1 VTGRDDVLHR
11 ERVQEP
17 AGSAA
22 GVSAK
27 RPLKSRLI
35 ELGLWALV
43 SIVTAVVMI
52 LLSNKLLPANF

>member
-1 VTGRDDVLHR
+1 VSDKTHVDVE
-11 ERVQEP
+11 ERAEP
-17 AGSAA
+17 GARADG
-22 GVSAK
+22 K

-35 ELGLWALV
+35 EFGLWALL

>member
-1 VTGRDDVLHR
+1 VSDRDDTEVR
-11 ERVQEP
+11 TAP
-17 AGSAA
+17 
-22 GVSAK
+22 AK

-35 ELGLWALV
+35 ELGLWALL